1 MKTSCSYLPSA
12 ISCLIGVICL
22 VILFAAS
29 ACGSAT
35 PTRVSTPTTVA
46 LGQASPTVVAP
57 PTVAATSTVA
67 PTTTITATVPT
78 SETKVAQFVSPTST
92 PRPRTP
98 TPAVAAPGPL
108 SGHIAYSV
116 RFPGVDFVHRQVWVV
131 NADGSGEHQILE
143 RSRWPAFS
151 KDGTQLA
158 YYELDTG
165 MFLADGNGGGARH
178 ALTGPVCCF
187 SWSPD
192 GNWIVYA
199 ESIKISQPGG
209 PIKKLRVSTAFNS
222 TKDIIELAPCCNGP
236 TYSPDGTHVAY
247 GGCESNSSTCG
258 VFVIG
263 ADGGVPRHLTTDAGG
278 NPDYSP
284 RGDRL
289 VYHAG
294 VGDGRIQIFIV
305 NADGTGRKQLTSGKG
320 NDGQPVW
327 SRDGTRIFYRSDQD
341 GTEWAI
347 YVMNADGS
355 GKRKLVSSAPVD
367 QDFWG
372 WDTLSLAP

>member
-1 MKTSCSYLPSA
+1 MKSPRSHSSGAFSC
-12 ISCLIGVICL
+12 IIGVFSL
-22 VILFAAS
+22 AILFAAT

-35 PTRVSTPTTVA
+35 PTRAPTPTSVA
-46 LGQASPTVVAP
+46 LGQTTSSAQVSPTVLVP
-57 PTVAATSTVA
+57 PTVA
-67 PTTTITATVPT
+67 TTTTVTATVST
-78 SETKVAQFVSPTST
+78 TETKVAQFVTPTNT

-98 TPAVAAPGPL
+98 TSAVAAPGPL
-108 SGHIAYSV
+108 KGRIAYSV
-116 RFPGVDFVHRQVWVV
+116 RFPGVDFIHRQIWVV

-143 RSRWPAFS
+143 RARWPAFS
-151 KDGTQLA
+151 KDGTRLA
-158 YYELDTG
+158 YYELETG
-165 MFLADGNGGGARH
+165 MFLADGNGGGAKH

-199 ESIKISQPGG
+199 ESIKINQPGG
-209 PIKKLRVSTAFNS
+209 PIKKLKVSTAFNS
-222 TKDIIELAPCCNGP
+222 TKDIVELAPCCNGP
-236 TYSPDGTHVAY
+236 TYSPDGTRIAY

-258 VFVIG
+258 IFVIG
-263 ADGGVPRHLTTDAGG
+263 ADGGVARHVTTDAGG
-278 NPDYSP
+278 NPDFSP
-284 RGDRL
+284 RGDKI

-294 VGDGRIQIFIV
+294 VGDGRIQIFVV

-355 GKRKLVSSAPVD
+355 GKRKLISPVPVD